1 MTTHDLANCAAE
13 IAELSQQHHVLRL
26 DFVEER
32 AGADDAERRG
42 KLGLL
47 VTFDPEA
54 QVTYV
59 GDFFRLQEELSHLLD
74 RPVGLLIDSAPRN
87 GRAPTAS
94 DRSPIYAG

>member
-13 IAELSQQHHVLRL
+13 IAELCQQHHVLRL

-32 AGADDAERRG
+32 TESADAARRG
-42 KLGLL
+42 ELGFL

-59 GDFFRLQEELSHLLD
+59 GEFFRLQEELSHLLNQ
-74 RPVGLLIDSAPRN
+74 PVELMIDSAPRN
-87 GRAPTAS
+87 GRAPTVS
-94 DRSPIYAG
+94 DRSPIYAA